1 MWNQR
6 VITSDAVPV
15 FIQKGGKLD
24 YRPIHTPKGWYWEL
38 WAVSPDGTET
48 HVISS
53 KTGEPRV
60 FKSAN
65 ALLSF
70 HMRLY
75 PADKGLFIP
84 APAPQTSSETE
95 VTED

>member
-6 VITSDAVPV
+6 VITSDAVPI
-15 FIQKGGKLD
+15 FISKGGRLD
-24 YRPIHTPKGWYWEL
+24 YRPIHTPKGWHWEL
-38 WAVSPDGTET
+38 WALSPDGTET

-60 FKSAN
+60 FKSSD

-70 HMRLY
+70 HMRLH
-75 PADKGLFIP
+75 PKDKGLFIP
-84 APAPQTSSETE
+84 APKTRKEQILKE
-95 VTED
+95 